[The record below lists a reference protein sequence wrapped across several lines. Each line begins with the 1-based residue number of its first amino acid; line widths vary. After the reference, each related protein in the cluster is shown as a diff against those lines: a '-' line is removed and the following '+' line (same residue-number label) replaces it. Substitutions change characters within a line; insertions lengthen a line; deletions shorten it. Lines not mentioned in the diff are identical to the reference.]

1 MRRFFT
7 LFTVLIF
14 SGILASAQT
23 RTISGQ
29 IRDVQGNPVGFATV
43 EEKGTTN
50 RVTTDASGNFSIKVK
65 QAASTLVV
73 TNVGYDKQEIAAAGS
88 SVSVALV
95 RNSQELT
102 AVVVTSLGAVRQKA
116 ALGYATTTVKAKELT
131 QATPVNLQSGL
142 IGKVSGLNV
151 TTTNSGVRGTTRLT
165 LRGIRSLT
173 GNNQPMLILD
183 GIPLDL
189 SYINSINPNDIV
201 DINLLKS
208 ASATA
213 VYGPD
218 GANGA
223 VVVTTKRGSRK
234 PVLTFSQTTQLEK
247 IAYMPKFQDQFGGG
261 YNQDPITGDGTF
273 TAYEQQSW
281 GTRFDGSMR
290 QFGQTGPN
298 GEKLIMPYSYSTRG
312 RINFFNTG
320 VTNQTDASYAAEG
333 FYLSAQNVHISGTLP
348 HDINRRRSITL
359 RGEKEYNKFK
369 AILTVRYTND
379 KYDVTTN
386 NTNVYYDVTGSPG
399 NYDLSAFKNW
409 KTDYFSSPDG
419 YYTTYLDN
427 RDKTPYYAIDNHRE
441 AGKVDDIFGNLE
453 LDYKLT
459 SWLNFTYRLGANVTS
474 QSVRQT
480 TLPFQRSAYAKTL
493 IDPATIDIPAQI
505 QDVNVSGKAQINAGT
520 ATTGPGIGFNDGNRV
535 SQEFFA
541 NFNTKVKNFGIN
553 GTLGGSL
560 RTSVGKATNAGS
572 INLGFSDFQSIAT
585 RLNEGNLSV
594 VNFQT
599 KLRRYFGRL
608 GIDYKNMIFLEGTGS
623 YDTDSRL
630 APAGTDF
637 SNSDIS
643 FFYPG
648 VNASFV
654 ISKMIPGLEENKYIN
669 YIKLRGAVTKTG
681 NASGWGVYSNDVTF
695 GVANFYPFGSTPGFQ
710 IGGTVYP
717 KKLKPEFINN
727 KEVGL
732 ELGFLKN
739 RISFEANYYS
749 QDNSNQ
755 ILNVQLSNTSGFTSA
770 LLNAA
775 EFTNKGLEL
784 DLKLTPL
791 VKIGQLSV
799 DFKVNYAH
807 QTNKVTKLL
816 DGVDRLGIGNY
827 NYAIVGKSAFTFLV
841 TDYKRDEDPGSPT
854 FGKVQVGDDGMPI
867 ADPNVKEFGHSLPDD
882 IVGLNL
888 NLTFKG
894 FTFGV
899 TAEYRT
905 GNNIIA
911 DQLGQY
917 LDDNGIS
924 QASAANGRRAFV
936 FPNSYYV
943 ANGKNVA
950 NTDRYTT
957 KYGRLYYNSAFNT
970 DQISNYVASGAFW
983 KLREVALSYTMP
995 ARFFKGN
1002 TIKGVTFAITG
1013 RNLLTWLPKS
1023 NVWTDPEFS
1032 SNGNNA
1038 YTGNAGGRSTGYN
1051 LPPTRIFGANVVF
1064 TF

>member
-14 SGILASAQT
+14 SGILASAQN

-29 IRDVQGNPVGFATV
+29 VRDLQGNPVGFATV

-50 RVTTDASGNFSIKVK
+50 RVTTDATGNFSIKVK
-65 QAASTLVV
+65 QAAANLTV
-73 TNVGYDKQEIAAAGS
+73 TSAGYDKQEIPATGS
-88 SVSVALV
+88 SVAVALV
-95 RNSQELT
+95 RNTQELT

-116 ALGYATTTVKAKELT
+116 SLGYATTTVKAKELT

-173 GNNQPMLILD
+173 GSNQPMLILD

-213 VYGPD
+213 IYGPD

-281 GTRFDGSMR
+281 GTRFDGSTR

-298 GEKLIMPYSYSTRG
+298 GEKLIMPYSYNPRG

-359 RGEKEYNKFK
+359 RAEKEYNKFK

-386 NTNVYYDVTGSPG
+386 NTNVYYGVTGSPG

-441 AGKVDDIFGNLE
+441 SGKVDDIFGNLE
-453 LDYKLT
+453 LNYKLT
-459 SWLNFTYRLGANVTS
+459 NWLNFVYRLGANVTS
-474 QSVRQT
+474 SSARQT
-480 TLPFQRSAYAKTL
+480 TLPFQRSAYALTL
-493 IDPATIDIPAQI
+493 TDPAALDITAQI
-505 QDVNVSGKAQINAGT
+505 QDVNVSGKADILSG
-520 ATTGPGIGFNDGNRV
+520 ATPTVAFNDGNRV

-541 NFNTKVKNFGIN
+541 NFNTKVKNIGIN

-560 RTSVGKATNAGS
+560 RTSIGKATGVGS
-572 INLGFSDFQSIAT
+572 QNLGFSDFQSPAVRQGEPNIIVA
-585 RLNEGNLSV
+585 
-594 VNFQT
+594 NFQT

-608 GIDYKNMIFLEGTGS
+608 GLDYKNMIFLEGTGS

-630 APAGTDF
+630 APVGNTF

-648 VNASFV
+648 VNASLV

-681 NASGWGVYSNDVTF
+681 NASAWGRYANDVNF
-695 GVANFYPFGSTPGFQ
+695 GVANFFPYGSTLGYQ

-717 KKLKPEFINN
+717 KKLKPEFIKN
-727 KEVGL
+727 KEIGL

-755 ILNVQLSNTSGFTSA
+755 VLDVQLSNTTGFTTA
-770 LLNAA
+770 KLNAA

-799 DFKVNYAH
+799 DFKINYAH
-807 QTNKVTKLL
+807 QTNEVTKLI

-827 NYAIVGKSAFTFLV
+827 NYAIVGRSAFTFLLP
-841 TDYKRDEDPGSPT
+841 DYLRDRTPGSPT
-854 FGKVQVGDDGMPI
+854 YGKVIVDRTTGMPTI
-867 ADPNVKEFGHSLPDD
+867 DPNIQEYGHTLPDD

-905 GNNIIA
+905 GNQIVA

-924 QASAANGRRAFV
+924 QRSAANGRRAFV
-936 FPNSYYV
+936 FPNSVYDDGS
-943 ANGKNVA
+943 GKLVENTGVYTKNYGRLFYNTSA
-950 NTDRYTT
+950 NTD
-957 KYGRLYYNSAFNT
+957 A
-970 DQISNYVASGAFW
+970 ISNYVASGAFW

-1023 NVWTDPEFS
+1023 NVWTDPEFT